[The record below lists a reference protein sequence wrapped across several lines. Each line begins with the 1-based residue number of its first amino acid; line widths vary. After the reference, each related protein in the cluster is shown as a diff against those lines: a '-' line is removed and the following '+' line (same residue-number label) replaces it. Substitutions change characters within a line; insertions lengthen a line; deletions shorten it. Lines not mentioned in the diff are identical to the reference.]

1 MAVWEDEAIP
11 PFHFNITFTQC
22 QTNATVAG
30 TGSTPSPPLSESPAH
45 LHKTSFS
52 KWPLPLLL
60 KGIIE
65 LIWTEPGKDCV
76 GESDIDDHF
85 DYFAEYCLHEVG

>member
-30 TGSTPSPPLSESPAH
+30 TGSTPSPLVRITRPLTQNIIFEMASP
-45 LHKTSFS
+45 SS
-52 KWPLPLLL
+52 
-60 KGIIE
+60 IE
-65 LIWTEPGKDCV
+65 R
-76 GESDIDDHF
+76 H
-85 DYFAEYCLHEVG
+85 H